1 MRNVIYNSYYINGNK
16 IHNTTYAL
24 LRLPLR
30 GDSPQCGEMSR
41 SDREARPRERSR
53 AAGEGWPQRHE
64 TYPSHPSPPIGGAFP
79 LWHFVP
85 PPPYR
90 GSLSSKG
97 SLYYIA
103 IILTFLISHFSF
115 SLPWGKM
122 RNEKR
127 NVW

>member
-16 IHNTTYAL
+16 IHNITYTL

-64 TYPSHPSPPIGGAFP
+64 TYPSHPSPPIGGAP
-79 LWHFVP
+79 LEGEP
-85 PPPYR
+85 LLYR
-90 GSLSSKG
+90 
-97 SLYYIA
+97 YYSNV
-103 IILTFLISHFSF
+103 SHFSF

-127 NVW
+127 NVR